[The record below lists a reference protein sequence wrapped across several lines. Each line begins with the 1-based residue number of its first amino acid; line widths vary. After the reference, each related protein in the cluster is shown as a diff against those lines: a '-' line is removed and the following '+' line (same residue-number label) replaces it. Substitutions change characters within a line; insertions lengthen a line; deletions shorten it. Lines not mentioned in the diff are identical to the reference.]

1 MLKVQQPAGR
11 VSGKQKITDM
21 KCNVVEWTNL
31 ISIYNGL
38 NYSTREVNRNFKI
51 KVSGIVGDTKYHCLV
66 GVYGLL
72 NMSVV
77 RWLISYYLVPSGVKR
92 TNKYVN

>member
-1 MLKVQQPAGR
+1 
-11 VSGKQKITDM
+11 M
-21 KCNVVEWTNL
+21 KCNVVEGTSL

-51 KVSGIVGDTKYHCLV
+51 KVRGIVGDTKYNCLV

-72 NMSVV
+72 NIVGCEMANKCYFNDLFFFLKKIPLF
-77 RWLISYYLVPSGVKR
+77 LI
-92 TNKYVN
+92 

>member
-1 MLKVQQPAGR
+1 
-11 VSGKQKITDM
+11 M
-21 KCNVVEWTNL
+21 KCNVVEGTNL

-72 NMSVV
+72 NIVGCEM
-77 RWLISYYLVPSGVKR
+77 LISYYHVPSGVKR
-92 TNKYVN
+92 KNKYVN

>member
-1 MLKVQQPAGR
+1 
-11 VSGKQKITDM
+11 M
-21 KCNVVEWTNL
+21 KCNVVEGTSL

-51 KVSGIVGDTKYHCLV
+51 KVSGIVGDTKYHFLV

-72 NMSVV
+72 NIVGCEMA
-77 RWLISYYLVPSGVKR
+77 
-92 TNKYVN
+92 NKLLSRAFRSKEEKQVCKLRRGIKITFYCY

>member
-1 MLKVQQPAGR
+1 
-11 VSGKQKITDM
+11 M
-21 KCNVVEWTNL
+21 KCNVVEGTSL

-72 NMSVV
+72 NIVGCEMANKLLSRAFRSKEDKQVCK
-77 RWLISYYLVPSGVKR
+77 LIRGIKITFYCY
-92 TNKYVN
+92 

>member
-1 MLKVQQPAGR
+1 
-11 VSGKQKITDM
+11 M
-21 KCNVVEWTNL
+21 KCNVVEGTSL

-72 NMSVV
+72 NIVGCEMANKF
-77 RWLISYYLVPSGVKR
+77 YHVPSGVKR
-92 TNKYVN
+92 KNKYVN